1 MKRFSCRFNSG
12 LTLVEV
18 VIAASIMSM
27 LMYFVYQLFSSFAR
41 SQDVGHWSLSTTRQ
55 LRNGLTLLRNELTRV
70 TKPEVVTQKGSESFV
85 TGNGDQ
91 EKFLYV
97 PDSMPFSTEDINVD
111 QRLMH
116 FYMCRPGRQNLP
128 GKSNIAPEI
137 LSGQLFLEG
146 GKLKYRRI
154 IESQPADFE
163 EKISELHQVISENI
177 SKIDIATKEIDAADE
192 LSVKNRNF
200 IVITLTARHPRYTNS
215 MVKESIEAPFEVD
228 VKRGGFP

>member
-1 MKRFSCRFNSG
+1 MNRIFFNRCKG

-18 VIAASIMSM
+18 LIAASVMAM

-41 SQDVGHWSLSTTRQ
+41 TQDVGHWTLTTTRQ

-70 TKPEVVTQKGSESFV
+70 TRPEVVTQKGSEAFN
-85 TGNGDQ
+85 TGNGDR
-91 EKFLYV
+91 ELFLYA
-97 PDSMPFSTEDINVD
+97 PDTMPFSTENINTD
-111 QRLMH
+111 QKLLH
-116 FYMCRPGRQNLP
+116 FYMCRPGRQSLP
-128 GKSNIAPEI
+128 GESDIAPEI
-137 LSGQLFLEG
+137 ITGQLYLEG

-154 IESQPADFE
+154 IESQPVDFP
-163 EKISELHQVISENI
+163 EKISELFQVIAEDI
-177 SKIDIATKEIDAADE
+177 SKIEISTREIAATDE

-215 MVKESIEAPFEVD
+215 AVTESIEAPFEVE